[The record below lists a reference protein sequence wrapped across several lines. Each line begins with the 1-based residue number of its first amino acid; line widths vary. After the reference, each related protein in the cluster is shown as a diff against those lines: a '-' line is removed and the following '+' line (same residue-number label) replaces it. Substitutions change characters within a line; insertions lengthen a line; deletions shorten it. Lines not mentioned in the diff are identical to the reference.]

1 MFGKDAPGQETPWVY
16 LKWRNAVNVKKQKG
30 FSSDFPGKK
39 TQRAVAKGKSKPLE
53 REEVFRSIS
62 TPPPPP
68 LPHPSYLDVGI

>member
-30 FSSDFPGKK
+30 FSSDLFSGKK
-39 TQRAVAKGKSKPLE
+39 NQRAVAKWKLKPLE

-62 TPPPPP
+62 TPPP